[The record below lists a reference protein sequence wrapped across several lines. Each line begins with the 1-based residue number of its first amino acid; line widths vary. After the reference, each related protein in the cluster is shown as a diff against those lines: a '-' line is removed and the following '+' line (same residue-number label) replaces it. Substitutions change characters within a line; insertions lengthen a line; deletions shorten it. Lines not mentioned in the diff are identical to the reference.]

1 MILYHKKVIVQ
12 SFYYTD
18 SFFFI
23 LRTLKVALSDR
34 QKH

>member
-12 SFYYTD
+12 SFYILIL
-18 SFFFI
+18 FFFI
-23 LRTLKVALSDR
+23 LRTLKVSLSDR